1 MYPIYVQRK
10 RPGRGAE
17 QAIAPETIAL
27 PERPDT
33 VRKLIE
39 GLVCQ
44 QVKDY
49 NARKDAGQLLSWLTR
64 DQIQEK
70 AQAGKISFGLRGG
83 ADAGEEQAVENA
95 IQCFEDGLYHIFAG
109 KTELTELDQR
119 IPWEEEPVFTL
130 VRLTM
135 LSGW

>member
-17 QAIAPETIAL
+17 QAIAPETIDL